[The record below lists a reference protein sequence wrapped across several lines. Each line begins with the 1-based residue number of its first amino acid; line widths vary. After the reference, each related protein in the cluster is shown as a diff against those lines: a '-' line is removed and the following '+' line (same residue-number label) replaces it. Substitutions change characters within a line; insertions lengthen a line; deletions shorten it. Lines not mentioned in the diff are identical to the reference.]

1 MSSTL
6 LAVTGLSP
14 AIVTE
19 TVWAL
24 AHENTRTLPGRVIF
38 LTTAVGA
45 LKIQEQLF
53 TPLPALGGVSAWQA
67 LRTALGAGP
76 GELIAEPPRLIGRA
90 DPATGILTPLADII
104 TPQDN
109 ETAASFLLEQVRGI
123 VENPDTPLIASIAGG
138 RKTMG
143 ALLHAAVS
151 LIGRE
156 TDRLTHVLVTP
167 PYETLPGFFFSGQP
181 GGFLLDRDGIPH
193 DPAAATVALA
203 DVPFVPLRNR
213 FADLSEMPGSFS
225 GLVEKYSRTIRQD
238 AARPAELVIDHW
250 QRTLTIDGT
259 ALKLPQ
265 KMLTIVHFLVE
276 AHAAGSS
283 PADFPEAEERLGPW
297 LAGQGN
303 EMIPAGRKPRSI
315 EAREITHDLSDFRT
329 RLRKAG
335 LFWSIPAG
343 SLTPQPCTLRVLPR
357 EEGFR
362 NSFP

>member
-1 MSSTL
+1 MPATL

-24 AHENTRTLPGRVIF
+24 AHEKPPTLPGRVIF
-38 LTTAVGA
+38 LTTATGA
-45 LKIQEQLF
+45 AKIQEQLF
-53 TPLPALGGVSAWQA
+53 TPLPAFGGVSAWQA
-67 LRTALGAGP
+67 LRSALKAAP
-76 GELIAEPPRLIGRA
+76 HELIAEPPRLIGRA

-109 ETAASFLLEQVRGI
+109 EIAASFLLEQVRGI

-156 TDRLTHVLVTP
+156 TDRLTHVLVSP
-167 PYETLPGFFFSGQP
+167 PYETLPGFFFPGQP
-181 GGFLLDRDGIPH
+181 GGPVQDRGGQPH
-193 DPAAATVALA
+193 SPAAATVALA

-238 AARPAELVIDHW
+238 AARSAELVIDHW
-250 QRTLTIDGT
+250 QRILTIDGT
-259 ALKLPQ
+259 VLKLPQ
-265 KMLTIVHFLVE
+265 KMLSIVQYLVE
-276 AHAAGSS
+276 AHHSGAS
-283 PADFPEAEERLGPW
+283 PADFTEAEERIAPW

-303 EMIPAGRKPRSI
+303 ATIPTGRKPRRI
-315 EAREITHDLSDFRT
+315 DAREITHDLSDLRT

-335 LFWSIPAG
+335 PIWTIPSG
-343 SLTPQPCTLRVLPR
+343 SLVPRPCTLRVVTQR
-357 EEGFR
+357 AVGFG
-362 NSFP
+362 SA